1 MINRF
6 RHHYN
11 TVIIQDLV
19 ESFNYKEVNQLPR
32 IEKITLNCGLRHNN
46 FNSKY
51 IPPIMIALET
61 LTCQRPTLTRSVKDN
76 ASLKVRSGM
85 VTGAKVTLRK
95 DKMYNF
101 LERLVLT
108 IIPRIKYFEGFPLKS
123 VCQEGHFSVR
133 LNPLD
138 CLLLETEFE
147 KFNDIG
153 PIDVVITTQNST
165 FEETILM
172 LTGFQIPFKGAK
184 DLTF

>member
-1 MINRF
+1 MK
-6 RHHYN
+6 
-11 TVIIQDLV
+11 
-19 ESFNYKEVNQLPR
+19 SFKTAPDFKQ
-32 IEKITLNCGLRHNN
+32 I
-46 FNSKY
+46 S
-51 IPPIMIALET
+51 
-61 LTCQRPTLTRSVKDN
+61 
-76 ASLKVRSGM
+76 
-85 VTGAKVTLRK
+85 
-95 DKMYNF
+95 
-101 LERLVLT
+101 
-108 IIPRIKYFEGFPLKS
+108 EGFPLKS

-172 LTGFQIPFKGAK
+172 LTGFQVPIKGAQ

>member
-11 TVIIQDLV
+11 TVIIQDLI
-19 ESFNYKEVNQLPR
+19 ESFNYKDTSQLPR

-51 IPPIMIALET
+51 VPPVLIALET

-85 VTGAKVTLRK
+85 ITGAKVTLRK
-95 DKMYNF
+95 DKMYDF

-123 VCQEGHFSVR
+123 VCQEGNFSVR

-172 LTGFQIPFKGAK
+172 LTGFQVPIKGAQ